1 MNPSPPTSL
10 PHALAAPRRPLD
22 FLLAPR
28 RVALVGASEK
38 SGSVGLAL
46 AQNLAAFP
54 GRVLPVNPQHRTILG
69 VPCVPS
75 LRDLPES
82 IDLAVIAT
90 PAPTVPGL
98 ITECAQAGAKGVVII
113 SAGFKE
119 TGPAGVALE
128 QQILAHARAAGIRVI
143 GPNCLGVMMPHHGLN
158 ATFAATTAHPGS
170 VGFISQSG
178 ALCTAILDWSLQ
190 ANVGF
195 SAFISVGSMLDVG
208 WGDLIF
214 QLGDDPHTQSIVIYM
229 ESIGD
234 ASAFLSAAREVA
246 LTKPIIVIKAG
257 RTAAAAQA
265 AASHTGALTGSDD
278 VLDAA
283 FRRVGVL
290 RVDTIEELF
299 DMAEVLAQQPRPR
312 GPRLAIITNAGGPG
326 VLATDR
332 LITSGGQLAPLAPE
346 TLAQLNQFLPPHW
359 SHHNPI
365 DILGDAGPDRYARTL
380 EIVARDPNVDGLLV
394 ILTPQAMT
402 DPTETA
408 RRLAPFAQLPGK
420 PLLASWMGGAEVE
433 AGRRLLSELRIPAL
447 PYPDTAACAFFD
459 MFRLQENLR
468 SLYETPMLAPESAE
482 TAANR
487 ATVEQLVRAAR
498 DAGRTLLTEV
508 ESHQILRAYGIPTV
522 EARVALTA
530 DEAVQHAE
538 SIGYPV
544 VLKLYSQTITHKSD
558 VGGVHLNLPN
568 AAAVQRA
575 WQATER
581 SVRERAGAG
590 HFLGV
595 TVEPML
601 LNDGCELILGSSHD
615 AQFGPV
621 LLFGAGGTLVEVMQD
636 RALGPPPLTTTLA
649 RRLMEQTR
657 IHRALLGTRGRPPV
671 NLAAL
676 EQLLVHFSHLIV
688 DHPWIKEIDINP
700 LFASARRIVAV
711 DARVV
716 VHGRDVTAGQLVRP
730 AIRPYPVQFISH
742 ITLKNGATATL
753 RPIRPEDEPLLVRFH
768 ETLSARSVFQRY
780 FTTLPLSARVSH
792 ERLAR
797 ICFNDYDR
805 EIALVA
811 EHTDPATGARAI
823 LGVGRLTKLHGV
835 NAGEFGIVVSDPWQN
850 QGLGTLLLDHLKRI
864 ARAEKLD
871 RLSAVLLADNLAM
884 QQLCRR
890 RGFEI
895 LPGAHVSECR
905 AEMKL

>member
-1 MNPSPPTSL
+1 M
-10 PHALAAPRRPLD
+10 
-22 FLLAPR
+22 
-28 RVALVGASEK
+28 
-38 SGSVGLAL
+38 
-46 AQNLAAFP
+46 
-54 GRVLPVNPQHRTILG
+54 LPVNPQHRTILG